1 MSKIW
6 VFVELANQEVSPLS
20 LEVMTGAR
28 GLGGELEAVVLD
40 PQAQGVTDTLGNFG
54 AKTVYLGLDSAY
66 SDHVAQP
73 HAAVLASLVEE
84 HRPDL
89 LLFGATYDAR
99 DICGHLSAR
108 LGSTVVANATGVSTG
123 EGGFEVASAIFG
135 ATLNVTTE
143 VSGPTPCVLLRPKSY
158 LAEGASGAAP
168 RVVGVSL
175 PAGAPVGA
183 RRLESVVTP
192 SSGPKLEEARV
203 VVSGGRGLQEASNFA
218 LLEKLAGQLHGAVG
232 ASRAVVDAG
241 WVPYARQVGQ
251 TGKTVKPDLYIACG
265 ISGAMQHTVGM
276 KSAGHIVAINR
287 DRDAPIFK
295 LSDLGIVGDALKVI
309 PALIEELR
317 ARGLES
323 Q

>member
-6 VFVELANQEVSPLS
+6 VFVELAKEEVSPIS

-28 GLGGELEAVVLD
+28 GLGGELEAVVLN
-40 PQAQGVTDTLGNFG
+40 PQARLVTETLGEFG
-54 AKTVYLGLDSAY
+54 ATTVYLGTDEAY
-66 SDHVAQP
+66 GTHVAQP
-73 HAAVLASLVEE
+73 HAAVLASLVEQ

-89 LLFGATYDAR
+89 LIFGATYDGR
-99 DICGHLSAR
+99 DICGHLSAQ
-108 LGSTVVANATGVSTG
+108 LGSTVVANATGISTAA
-123 EGGFEVASAIFG
+123 GGFSVCSSIFG

-143 VSGPTPCVLLRPKSY
+143 VRGPTPCVLVRPKSY
-158 LAEGASGAAP
+158 QAVGFGGPPP
-168 RVVGVSL
+168 RLVEVSL
-175 PAGAPVGA
+175 PAGSPLGA
-183 RRLESVVTP
+183 RRLESVVAPT
-192 SSGPKLEEARV
+192 SGPKLEEARV
-203 VVSGGRGLQEASNFA
+203 VISGGRGLQEPSNFA
-218 LLEKLAGQLHGAVG
+218 LLDQLASQLQGAVG

-295 LSDLGIVGDALKVI
+295 LSDLGIVGDVLKVL

-317 ARGLES
+317 ARGLEP